1 MKRGL
6 IVWDKAELPPEA
18 FETRLAAARKRLS
31 DRDLPALVVY
41 SDLWRSNHAR
51 FYSNFMPYFNRAFLI
66 VPRDSKLLLLCGLSP
81 RVYPWIKSVTILE
94 EIVPSP
100 NLAKQLLEVCSERAW
115 RRIGMIDPGGLP
127 YELHS
132 ALRGNLEIEEV
143 PHRGDEWERAMHR
156 RARNIA
162 WAGLRQELADGAGR
176 TDHQFV
182 GRLERRYRLAG
193 AEDLVILVSNGDTS
207 PAPAKGQT
215 LRESFWVSVALE
227 YRGHWARIS
236 NLPPLVAAGSIENLG
251 GALPYECGEPR
262 EGVVVA
268 GHDTMWLSEA
278 GIEPL

>member
-6 IVWDKAELPPEA
+6 IAWDKAELPPEA

-162 WAGLRQELADGAGR
+162 WAGLRQELANGAGR
-176 TDHQFV
+176 MDHQFV

-262 EGVVVA
+262 EGVVAA